1 MFEWSLPFKLGSFD
15 LCPNPPNVSQKQENE
30 DAQAADEDEAKKP
43 ESEVKFVAQLSNV
56 TRWL

>member
-1 MFEWSLPFKLGSFD
+1 M
-15 LCPNPPNVSQKQENE
+15 CPNPPNVSQKQENEDAQNVSQKQENE

>member
-1 MFEWSLPFKLGSFD
+1 M
-15 LCPNPPNVSQKQENE
+15 CPNPPNVSQKQENE